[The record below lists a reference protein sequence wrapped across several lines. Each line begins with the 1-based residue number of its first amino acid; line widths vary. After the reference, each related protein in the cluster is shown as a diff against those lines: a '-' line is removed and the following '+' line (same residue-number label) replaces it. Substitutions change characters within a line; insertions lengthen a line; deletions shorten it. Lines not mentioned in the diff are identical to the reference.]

1 MVTKKKKV
9 QNGFWG
15 HVLEILKHSF
25 TPALMFF
32 TASIVLLLISSK
44 QGENIDLSKIK
55 VWAIV
60 LGLIA
65 VAYNGVLL
73 WACGASHYEQLVSG
87 NVKRLAVDDGRE
99 MKISS
104 HSIGKEYR
112 PWKGFVIGLV
122 SCWALIVGGIF
133 LGVHSEK
140 IATETLGTGWSGV
153 MFVFYLLA
161 GYVLVPYQVALTE
174 GLISSGFITL
184 VYVIIPVVVSGAC
197 YIAGAYHKRA
207 KVMREQEIAARQAAQ
222 TETKTKKI
230 NYGGLPGTK
239 PKKKK

>member
-1 MVTKKKKV
+1 MVTKRKKV

-15 HVLEILKHSF
+15 HVKEILKHSF

-44 QGENIDLSKIK
+44 QGENIDLNKIK
-55 VWAIV
+55 GWAIA

-73 WACGASHYEQLVSG
+73 WACGAAHYEQLVSG

-99 MKISS
+99 MKISG
-104 HSIGKEYR
+104 HSIVKEYR

-133 LGVHSEK
+133 LGIHSEK

-184 VYVIIPVVVSGAC
+184 VYVIIPIVVSGAC
-197 YIAGAYHKRA
+197 YIAGAYSKRA